1 MEDKYDEHAKKYFK
15 TKEEF
20 ELDRIRNYFSP
31 ISTYFEIK
39 AQIEKKDISDDKK
52 ESIMKL
58 LEKCERQCR
67 TNIKK
72 ITKVLHYKTQ

>member
-1 MEDKYDEHAKKYFK
+1 MKDEYDEHAKKYFK

-39 AQIEKKDISDDKK
+39 AKIEKGEIPNDKK

-58 LEKCERQCR
+58 LEECEKECKI
-67 TNIKK
+67 NIKK